1 MDLANR
7 DKIYSSLVYQL
18 INSVSLENDKHK
30 LKEFTDYLK
39 DVFSYSNTAH
49 KEVFDEV
56 RGMPKPNR
64 ICDLTIIEAID
75 LQLDVVPTEIPPRL
89 FVTAEFDDATDDEIQ
104 YTKISDKMVWNET
117 ISLWVVFTFFIRKGL
132 NYGSL

>member
-7 DKIYSSLVYQL
+7 DKIYSSLLYQL

-30 LKEFTDYLK
+30 FTDYLK
-39 DVFSYSNTAH
+39 DIFSYSNATH

-56 RGMPKPNR
+56 RAFPKPKR

-75 LQLDVVPTEIPPRL
+75 LLFDIVPTETPPRL
-89 FVTAEFDDATDDEIQ
+89 FVTAEFDDATDDDIK
-104 YTKISDKMVWNET
+104 YTKISEKMVWNET
-117 ISLWVVFTFFIRKGL
+117 ISL
-132 NYGSL
+132 